1 MFYIDVGMFIK
12 HVEILHDM
20 ILNNSHESID
30 NCSGK
35 VLQQFSAAN
44 RLICEVVQ

>member
-1 MFYIDVGMFIK
+1 MQEMFIK

-35 VLQQFSAAN
+35 VLQLFQLKF
-44 RLICEVVQ
+44 I